1 MSAIQQATAVEKT
14 GQWDEDQSLGVF
26 VLPKVVG
33 APTIYMRILLAFMLA
48 RCRRTATFFSKRID
62 TS

>member
-14 GQWDEDQSLGVF
+14 GLWGEYQSLGVF

-33 APTIYMRILLAFMLA
+33 ALTICMRILLAFMLA
-48 RCRRTATFFSKRID
+48 RCRM
-62 TS
+62 